1 MVMMMMMMM
10 RMSPRNH
17 PQPANHRSPRT
28 VVADKV
34 ARARR
39 GRGHPGRPADATPSG
54 IRPRP
59 RRRTCTSLGVVP
71 TTMRAAL
78 AKPPRARRGRTV
90 WKGVQTRALAR
101 ARDASAPDTPSAMP
115 VDAEGRRATVWGQGC
130 AIALLQNL
138 FYLSP
143 AVFWEVTKR
152 HLNLRRGTSPSP
164 QRQAHSR
171 CIAHLEDYLKHTRP
185 RNASFP
191 RRANASWRARDSCGR
206 GAKRISALSFR
217 RVRRQNHHE
226 SNRRVSPLRRARG
239 GPVYLRV
246 RTTARI
252 AACGGYLPDRASHRG
267 PLVA

>member
-1 MVMMMMMMM
+1 MMMMMMM

-28 VVADKV
+28 VVADKA

-115 VDAEGRRATVWGQGC
+115 VDAEGRRATVCGAGLRNRV
-130 AIALLQNL
+130 AAKLIL
-138 FYLSP
+138 FESSCFLGSD
-143 AVFWEVTKR
+143 ETSSQSEKR
-152 HLNLRRGTSPSP
+152 HVALATAPSALEVYRTPRGLPETHASAERVFS
-164 QRQAHSR
+164 
-171 CIAHLEDYLKHTRP
+171 TP
-185 RNASFP
+185 RERFVA
-191 RRANASWRARDSCGR
+191 RARLVRSWRETHFRTFLSSR
-206 GAKRISALSFR
+206 PTAKPS
-217 RVRRQNHHE
+217 
-226 SNRRVSPLRRARG
+226 
-239 GPVYLRV
+239 
-246 RTTARI
+246 
-252 AACGGYLPDRASHRG
+252 
-267 PLVA
+267 